1 MYTILITQEVH
12 CSNKAR
18 VLELWAGNDFEG
30 EAIDIKVFKD
40 EEQWEDKDIQTELN
54 AGLHLPRSEAARPRQ
69 LHGHGKQ
76 VCRRCR
82 QGAFHP

>member
-12 CSNKAR
+12 CSDKAR

-40 EEQWEDKDIQTELN
+40 EDQWDDKDIQTELN
-54 AGLHLPRSEAARPRQ
+54 RARECVRTHL
-69 LHGHGKQ
+69 
-76 VCRRCR
+76 
-82 QGAFHP
+82 QGFKEVFAL

>member
-12 CSNKAR
+12 CSDKAR

-40 EEQWEDKDIQTELN
+40 EEQWNDKDIQTELN
-54 AGLHLPRSEAARPRQ
+54 RARECVRTHL
-69 LHGHGKQ
+69 
-76 VCRRCR
+76 
-82 QGAFHP
+82 QGFKEVFAL

>member
-12 CSNKAR
+12 CSDKAR

-40 EEQWEDKDIQTELN
+40 EKQWDDKDIQTELN
-54 AGLHLPRSEAARPRQ
+54 RARECVRTHL
-69 LHGHGKQ
+69 
-76 VCRRCR
+76 
-82 QGAFHP
+82 QGFKEVFAL

>member
-12 CSNKAR
+12 CSDKAR

-40 EEQWEDKDIQTELN
+40 EEQWDDKDIQTELN
-54 AGLHLPRSEAARPRQ
+54 RARECVRTHL
-69 LHGHGKQ
+69 
-76 VCRRCR
+76 
-82 QGAFHP
+82 QGFKEVFAP

>member
-12 CSNKAR
+12 CSDKAR

-40 EEQWEDKDIQTELN
+40 EKQWDDKDIQTELN
-54 AGLHLPRSEAARPRQ
+54 RARECVRTHL
-69 LHGHGKQ
+69 
-76 VCRRCR
+76 
-82 QGAFHP
+82 QGFKEVFTL

>member
-12 CSNKAR
+12 CSDKAR

-40 EEQWEDKDIQTELN
+40 EEQWDDKDIQTELN
-54 AGLHLPRSEAARPRQ
+54 RARECVRTHL
-69 LHGHGKQ
+69 
-76 VCRRCR
+76 
-82 QGAFHP
+82 QGFKEVFAL

>member
-12 CSNKAR
+12 CSDKAR

-40 EEQWEDKDIQTELN
+40 EEQWDDKDIQTELN
-54 AGLHLPRSEAARPRQ
+54 RARECVRTHL
-69 LHGHGKQ
+69 
-76 VCRRCR
+76 
-82 QGAFHP
+82 QGFKEVFTL

>member
-12 CSNKAR
+12 CSDKAR

-40 EEQWEDKDIQTELN
+40 EEQWDDKDIQTELN
-54 AGLHLPRSEAARPRQ
+54 RARECVRMHL
-69 LHGHGKQ
+69 
-76 VCRRCR
+76 
-82 QGAFHP
+82 QGFKEVFAL